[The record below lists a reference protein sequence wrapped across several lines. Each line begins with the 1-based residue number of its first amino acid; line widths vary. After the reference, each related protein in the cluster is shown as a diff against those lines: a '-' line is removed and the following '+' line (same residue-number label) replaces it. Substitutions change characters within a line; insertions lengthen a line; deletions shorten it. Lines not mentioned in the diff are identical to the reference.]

1 MKSLFFRLLVS
12 LWLAMA
18 LLVGAFAAILPE
30 LFDRARASAVF
41 LADPRRRARYLAELA
56 AAGGAAD

>member
-18 LLVGAFAAILPE
+18 LIVGAFALIHAWAFPPE
-30 LFDRARASAVF
+30 AGSLRQKFAARA
-41 LADPRRRARYLAELA
+41 AETRGENAL
-56 AAGGAAD
+56 